1 MVDYNKLQIKVN
13 KKLKNYGAYVIVT
26 VGTRSTYS
34 SGPDTYAET
43 LATYS
48 GYLLMTQYH
57 SKDIDGTII
66 KPGDKQGF
74 MQAFGLPRLDELAE
88 NQHYTITYSGRE
100 LQVKDLKV
108 LSPATVALMY
118 ELQIRGY

>member
-1 MVDYNKLQIKVN
+1 MADYDKLQIKVN
-13 KKLKNYGAYVIVT
+13 TKLKKYGAYIVVT
-26 VGTRSTYS
+26 VGTRATYS
-34 SGPDTYAET
+34 SAPDTYAET
-43 LATYS
+43 LATYP
-48 GYLLMTQYH
+48 GYLLTTQYH

-74 MQAFGLPRLDELAE
+74 MQAFGLPRIDQLAE
-88 NQHYTITYSGRE
+88 NQYYTITISGRE

-108 LSPATVALMY
+108 VAPGTIALMY